1 MSEAKT
7 TRQVATNGAHSDV
20 PPGATI
26 VVTGATRGIG
36 REVTRLLV
44 RLGHD
49 VVGVYRQ
56 DVDAAGRLHDE
67 LGSSVR
73 MVKTDLTDPEQAN
86 ALAIDVSLGAAPI
99 AGVVLAAGTT
109 RTEPFA
115 SSRAPDPIFEQIRD
129 NLLAPLW
136 LLRSLLREG
145 ALGFPAAVV
154 FVGSNVARRGLAER
168 ASYAAAKGGIESAT
182 RSLARE
188 LGPRGIRV
196 NTVAPG
202 LLRTDMT
209 KRIGEDAFSRY
220 AAEVP
225 LGRVGLASDV
235 APLVAF
241 LLGIESSYITG
252 QVIDVDGGWA
262 C

>member
-1 MSEAKT
+1 MSEVKT
-7 TRQVATNGAHSDV
+7 TDEPQST
-20 PPGATI
+20 TI
-26 VVTGATRGIG
+26 VVTGATRGVG
-36 REVTRLLV
+36 REITRLLV

-49 VVGVYRQ
+49 VVGVYRR
-56 DVDAAGRLHDE
+56 DADAAARLHDE
-67 LGSSVR
+67 LGSAVR
-73 MVKTDLTDPEQAN
+73 MVKADLTDPDEVD
-86 ALAIDVSLGAAPI
+86 AIAVDIALGAAPI
-99 AGVVLAAGTT
+99 GGVVLAAGTT

-115 SSRAPDPIFEQIRD
+115 PGGSPDPIVEQVRD
-129 NLLAPLW
+129 NLFAPLW
-136 LLRSLLREG
+136 VLRALLRGG
-145 ALGFPAAVV
+145 AFGFPASVV
-154 FVGSNVARRGLAER
+154 FIGSNIARRGLAER
-168 ASYAAAKGGIESAT
+168 AAYAAAKGGIESAT

-209 KRIGEDAFSRY
+209 AGIGEDAFARY

-225 LGRVGLASDV
+225 LGRVGLAVDV
-235 APLVAF
+235 APIVAF

-262 C
+262 S